1 MKRLLPA
8 PLALAA
14 LLAAAVGC
22 AAGGARPEA
31 TPSEAAAP
39 AQGPG
44 RLAEIVAR
52 GELRVGLSGNQ
63 PPLNALAR
71 SGEIIGMEVDLARLL
86 AGSLGVDVRF
96 VARPFAELLPALR
109 AGEVDLVLSGMTIT
123 PQRNLEVAFVGP
135 YFVSGKS
142 LLTKSQ
148 ALAASDEARDIDRPG
163 VTLAALEGST
173 SQRWIEVFAPKA
185 TLVAVAGYDEGV
197 RMVRNGEVDALLA
210 DFPICV
216 LSALRHADEGLVTLA
231 SPLTVEPIGIALPPD
246 DFLFVN
252 LVENYLTSLRSS
264 GALEGLRQAW
274 FERGEWLEQLP

>member
-63 PPLNALAR
+63 PPLNALNR